1 MTLEVAMRIARFTF
15 GFILSVLF
23 VQACTPAAE
32 IGPSVDDFKAQV
44 RVRSEAV
51 AAAEKAGDYE
61 TAITFFA
68 PDVVVQMA
76 DAPQIQGKDR
86 LLEIYETVLST
97 TAEFEGTTTDIV
109 AAASGDL
116 AYEYG
121 INRFVFEAPHGPVE
135 VLGKYLGVWK
145 RIDSEWYITAIATS
159 NDAPPPA

>member
-1 MTLEVAMRIARFTF
+1 MRIASLAF
-15 GFILSVLF
+15 GLILSVLF

-32 IGPSVDDFKAQV
+32 IGPSVDDFEAEV
-44 RVRSEAV
+44 RLRTEAV

-76 DAPQIQGKDR
+76 DAPQYQGKDR
-86 LLEIYETVLST
+86 LLETYETVLST

-121 INRFVFEAPHGPVE
+121 INRFVFETPDGPVE

-145 RIDSEWYITAIATS
+145 RIEGEWYIAPIAAS
-159 NDAPPPA
+159 NDAPSPN

>member
-1 MTLEVAMRIARFTF
+1 MRIARFSF
-15 GFILSVLF
+15 GLILSVLF

-32 IGPSVDDFKAQV
+32 IGPSVDEFAAEV

-51 AAAEKAGDYE
+51 AEAERLGEYE
-61 TAITFFA
+61 TAITYFA

-76 DAPQIQGKDR
+76 DAPQFQGKDR

-97 TAEFEGTTTDIV
+97 TAEFEGATTDIV
-109 AAASGDL
+109 ASASGDL

-121 INRFVFEAPHGPVE
+121 INRFVFETPDGPVE

-145 RIDSEWYITAIATS
+145 RIEGEWYITAIAVS

>member
-1 MTLEVAMRIARFTF
+1 MRIASLAF
-15 GFILSVLF
+15 GLILSVLF

-32 IGPSVDDFKAQV
+32 IGPSVDDFEAEV
-44 RVRSEAV
+44 RLRSEAV

-76 DAPQIQGKDR
+76 DAPQFKGEDQ

-121 INRFVFEAPHGPVE
+121 INRFVFETPDGPVE

-145 RIDSEWYITAIATS
+145 RIEGEWYIAAIAAS
-159 NDAPPPA
+159 NDAPSPN